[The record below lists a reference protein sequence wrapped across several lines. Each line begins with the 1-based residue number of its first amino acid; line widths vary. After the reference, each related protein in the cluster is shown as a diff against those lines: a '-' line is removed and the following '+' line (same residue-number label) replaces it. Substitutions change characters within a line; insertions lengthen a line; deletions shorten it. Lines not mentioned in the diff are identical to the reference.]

1 MFNIIE
7 ILQTLKRPKILV
19 RAARLGLAEY
29 NRDRELRRITKTS
42 QNTCQQAVFDRLL
55 AHEIHLEHARCNGD
69 ASYSIQR
76 HIQVLTAVLA
86 EAKLIMK
93 HNKNAA

>member
-1 MFNIIE
+1 MLNIID

-19 RAARLGLAEY
+19 RAARLGLEEY
-29 NRDRELRRITKTS
+29 NRDRELRRITKTTR
-42 QNTCQQAVFDRLL
+42 NACPQAVFDRLL
-55 AHEIHLEHARCNGD
+55 AHENYLEDARCNGD

-86 EAKLIMK
+86 EAKLIIK
-93 HNKNAA
+93 RSQKTA

>member
-1 MFNIIE
+1 MVNIID

-42 QNTCQQAVFDRLL
+42 RNTCQQTVFDRLL
-55 AHEIHLEHARCNGD
+55 AHENRLEYARCNGD

-93 HNKNAA
+93 RNKNAA